1 MTSDS
6 DSVSDA
12 WRSHHYKNESE
23 AQATA
28 DALNDGQCDIDSGST
43 YYEGAHICINICI
56 NICSFPQTQAR
67 SLHVFDRFSIQ
78 TSWLLHT
85 IHTQT
90 SWLLHARICHVSGI
104 APAVEDGLL
113 TNESIDRA
121 LFNSMR
127 VRFKLGMLH
136 PRLISTHDPL
146 LALCVLAK

>member
-1 MTSDS
+1 M
-6 DSVSDA
+6 
-12 WRSHHYKNESE
+12 RSTTASATLIV
-23 AQATA
+23 AQRTMKVRIS
-28 DALNDGQCDIDSGST
+28 ALIS
-43 YYEGAHICINICI
+43 ALNICI
-56 NICSFPQTQAR
+56 NICSFAQTQAR